1 MIRLGI
7 TGGIGSG
14 KSVVSEILRIKG
26 ISVYNADEEA
36 KRLMIEDKKLRSQ
49 LMNLLGDDIYFENG
63 TLNKKKIASIIFS
76 NQALLTKVNQTVHP
90 AVGKD
95 FLRWEQTEAQKSKK
109 IIALESAILFESK
122 LDIEFDKTILVY
134 APLDVRIK
142 RVMRRD
148 SATFEQVQARVK
160 NQSDEESKRSKADFI
175 IKNDNLQA
183 VLPQINPILG
193 LLKDQN

>member
-14 KSVVSEILRIKG
+14 KSVVSEILRTKG
-26 ISVYNADEEA
+26 IPVYNADEEA
-36 KRLMIEDKKLRSQ
+36 KRLMIQDENLRSQ
-49 LMNLLGDDIYFENG
+49 LMNLLGDDIYYGDG
-63 TLNKKKIASIIFS
+63 TLNKKKIASMIFS
-76 NQALLTKVNQTVHP
+76 NQTLLTKVNQTIHP

-95 FLRWEQTEAQKSKK
+95 FFCWERTEAKKSKK

-142 RVMRRD
+142 RVMKRD

-160 NQSDEESKRSKADFI
+160 NQSDEESKRLKADFI
-175 IKNDNLQA
+175 IENDLQA
-183 VLPQINPILG
+183 VLPQINQILSQ
-193 LLKDQN
+193 LTSKN

>member
-14 KSVVSEILRIKG
+14 KSVISEILRTKG
-26 ISVYNADEEA
+26 IPVYNADEEA
-36 KRLMIEDKKLRSQ
+36 KRLMVQDENLRSL
-49 LMNLLGDDIYFENG
+49 LMNLLGDDIYYGDG
-63 TLNKKKIASIIFS
+63 TLNKKKIASMIFS
-76 NQALLTKVNQTVHP
+76 DQTLLTKVNQTIHP

-95 FLRWEQTEAQKSKK
+95 FLSWEQNEAQKSKE

-142 RVMRRD
+142 RVMKRD

-160 NQSDEESKRSKADFI
+160 NQSDEESKRLKADFI
-175 IKNDNLQA
+175 IENDLQA
-183 VLPQINPILG
+183 VLPQINQILSQ
-193 LLKDQN
+193 LTSKN

>member
-14 KSVVSEILRIKG
+14 KSVISEILRTKG
-26 ISVYNADEEA
+26 IPVYNADEEA
-36 KRLMIEDKKLRSQ
+36 KRLMVQDENLRSL
-49 LMNLLGDDIYFENG
+49 LMNLLGDDIYYGDG
-63 TLNKKKIASIIFS
+63 TLNKKKIASMIFS
-76 NQALLTKVNQTVHP
+76 DQTLLTKVNQTIHP

-95 FLRWEQTEAQKSKK
+95 FLSWERTEAKK
-109 IIALESAILFESK
+109 PKEIIALESAILFESK

-142 RVMRRD
+142 RVMKRD

-160 NQSDEESKRSKADFI
+160 NQSDEESKRLKADFI
-175 IKNDNLQA
+175 IENDLQA
-183 VLPQINPILG
+183 VLPQINQILSQ
-193 LLKDQN
+193 LTSKN